1 MKDDIAIAQKAK
13 LKPITKIANDLGLSE
28 DDIDL
33 YGKYKAK
40 VSLDVYEKLKN
51 KKDGKLILVTA
62 ISPTPAGEG
71 KTTTTVG
78 LGQALHTMGKK
89 SMICL
94 REPSLGPCFGIK
106 GGAAGGG
113 HAQVLPMEDINLHF
127 TGDLH
132 AITAA
137 NNLLAALIDNHIHH
151 GNKLGI
157 NPKKITWKRAID
169 ISDRSLRSIVISLG
183 KGNGVVR
190 EDGFDITVAS
200 EIMAVFCLSM
210 NVKELKKRLENIIVA
225 TSYSGTPIYVKDL
238 NAAGSLTVLL
248 KEALKPNLVQT
259 LDGSAAF
266 VHGGPFA
273 NIAHGANSI
282 IATKTALKLTD
293 YVVTEAGFGADLG
306 AEKFIDITSRIG
318 NMRPS
323 AVVLVATVRALKHH
337 GKGDLAKGIPNLEKH
352 LENINNFGLP
362 CVVAINKFSADTK
375 EEIDL
380 IIKKCKKLGANVVL
394 SEVWEK
400 GGEGG
405 KELAKE
411 VLRLVEK
418 KSSIRFTYDLNEPVK
433 EKVEAIVKK
442 IYGGDG
448 VVWDKQ
454 AETDLLKFE
463 KWGVKNLAI
472 CVAKTQY
479 SFSDDPTLI
488 ARPKNF
494 TVKIREIRLSH
505 GAGFYVVIAGAIMT
519 MPGLPKV
526 PAADSIDVDEN
537 GLTVGLF

>member
-1 MKDDIAIAQKAK
+1 MKDDIEIAQQAT
-13 LKPITKIANDLGLSE
+13 LKPITSIAQDLGLSE
-28 DDIDL
+28 NDIDL

-40 VSLDVYEKLKN
+40 VSLDVYEKRKS

-127 TGDLH
+127 TGDIH

-137 NNLLAALIDNHIHH
+137 NNLLAAVIDNHIHH

-157 NPKKITWKRAID
+157 NPKKVTWRRSLD
-169 ISDRSLRSIVISLG
+169 ISDRALRSIVIALG

-225 TSYSGTPIYVKDL
+225 TSYAGEPVYVKDL
-238 NAAGSLTVLL
+238 EVAGSLTVLL

-282 IATKTALKLTD
+282 VATKTALKLTD

-306 AEKFIDITSRIG
+306 AEKFIDITCRIG
-318 NMRPS
+318 KMKPS

-337 GKGDLAKGIPNLEKH
+337 GQGDLAQGIPNLEKH

-362 CVVAINKFSADTK
+362 CVVAINKFSSDTK

-400 GGEGG
+400 GGDGG
-405 KELAKE
+405 KELAQE

-418 KSSIRFTYDLNEPVK
+418 KSVVKFAYNLNQTVK
-433 EKVEAIVKK
+433 EKVEAIVKNV
-442 IYGGDG
+442 YGGEA
-448 VVWDKQ
+448 VEWDKQ
-454 AETDLLKFE
+454 AETDVKKFE
-463 KWGVKNLAI
+463 KWGVKNLPVCI
-472 CVAKTQY
+472 AKTQY
-479 SFSDDPTLI
+479 SLSDDPTLL
-488 ARPKNF
+488 ARPNKF
-494 TVKIREIRLSH
+494 VVKIREIRLSH
-505 GAGFYVVIAGAIMT
+505 GAGFFVIAGAIMT

-526 PAADSIDVDEN
+526 PAANSIDIDEN